1 MKEATNLAS
10 LVGLHG
16 LTIGA
21 LAGHTGMSRSGLFR
35 HFGSKEQLQ
44 VETLRA
50 AVDRFVAAVVRPA
63 LKAPRGVARLRA
75 PFDHWLRWGMNQE
88 LDGGCL
94 FVAASIEL
102 DDRPGPPREFL
113 IQHQT
118 MWLDLIAETAR
129 RAMGIG
135 ELRPDLDPAQ
145 FAYEFNAILLGFHQT
160 HRLLRDPDAAGK
172 ATRMFDR
179 LIAQALAGAP
189 VREGGR

>member
-1 MKEATNLAS
+1 MLHARPAGLPVSKAAIRSLTGTNL
-10 LVGLHG
+10 
-16 LTIGA
+16 
-21 LAGHTGMSRSGLFR
+21 
-35 HFGSKEQLQ
+35 
-44 VETLRA
+44 
-50 AVDRFVAAVVRPA
+50 
-63 LKAPRGVARLRA
+63 RL
-75 PFDHWLRWGMNQE
+75 FDHWLRWGMNQE

-102 DDRPGPPREFL
+102 DDQPGPPREFL

-135 ELRPDLDPAQ
+135 ELRPDLDPTQ

-172 ATRMFDR
+172 AIRMFDR
-179 LIAQALAGAP
+179 LIADAVAGAP